1 MPRLSAIAISFACCA
16 LLAAPAAAQNKPT
29 IQKLNDEW
37 SAAFNKGD
45 SYALAELYTEDA
57 YVLPAGAEMVH
68 GRQAIQGFWDNAVKQ
83 LSDGKLTTVD
93 VQPLGPDVARE
104 IGTFSFRTR
113 GNQPQ
118 EITGKYVVVWRKV
131 NDRWK
136 LATDIWNMNK

>member
-1 MPRLSAIAISFACCA
+1 MSRLYAIAIALT

-45 SYALAELYTEDA
+45 SGALAELYTEDA

-68 GRQAIQGFWDNAVKQ
+68 GRQAIQDFWANTMKQ
-83 LSDGKLTTVD
+83 LGDGKLTTVD
-93 VQPLGPDVARE
+93 VQPLGPDAARE
-104 IGTFSFRTR
+104 IGTFSFRTK
-113 GNQPQ
+113 GNQPE

-131 NDRWK
+131 GDQWK